1 MQTFPH
7 QLEVFS
13 PKIYPQG
20 KRLFFKVHGIIC
32 SKSRSF
38 SATYFFLSKSEP
50 ASKVSCYFLAFYKI
64 KLKNPGLINKNIKAL
79 L

>member
-1 MQTFPH
+1 MQTFLH

-13 PKIYPQG
+13 LKIYPLG

-50 ASKVSCYFLAFYKI
+50 APKVSCYYLKFRKV
-64 KLKNPGLINKNIKAL
+64 KLKNPGLIN
-79 L
+79 